1 MKRSLAPSQTGKQN
15 STSLSSILGK
25 RTNVTSS
32 FQPPQ
37 TKKSKLV
44 EFQTEKMEVENIKN
58 ISSSIEMDENEKAKI
73 QSTEKISPLTNKPKI
88 NKGPLKQLV
97 KIITPISSSSK
108 EAPKNSTETSP
119 SKNGDSALIVYK
131 IFHTKR
137 SNKKH
142 KNWDEGILTIKGTL
156 CTLKDMH
163 GTDLA
168 KSSSNSLKSLKEL
181 ESGKTITVGAYEIEV

>member
-1 MKRSLAPSQTGKQN
+1 MKHSLAPSQTGKQN
-15 STSLSSILGK
+15 SISLSSILGK

-58 ISSSIEMDENEKAKI
+58 ISNPIEMDENEKPKTR
-73 QSTEKISPLTNKPKI
+73 STEKMYPLTNKPKI

-97 KIITPISSSSK
+97 KVITPISSSSK

-119 SKNGDSALIVYK
+119 SDSTLIVYK

-156 CTLKDMH
+156 CTLKDMY
-163 GTDLA
+163 GIDFA